1 MLTDIEPDTA
11 ARPGQP
17 RAHAPPPLSAAEQ
30 ADIREAIEERSA
42 IREHDGGEDRAT
54 AERNARSAMQV
65 YRFRLVEHPDTWLT
79 MLAPNTDM
87 ANARHALTLRFGAD
101 RLVDVVLQE
110 TEQEPSR

>member
-1 MLTDIEPDTA
+1 MLTDTEPDTA
-11 ARPGQP
+11 ARPGQV
-17 RAHAPPPLSAAEQ
+17 RAQAPPPLSAAEQ

-54 AERNARSAMQV
+54 AERNARSAMRV
-65 YRFRLVEHPDTWLT
+65 FRYRLVERPEVWLS

-87 ANARHALTLRFGAD
+87 VEARHALTLRFGAD